1 MVSQK
6 CQIITRG
13 SKRKGQMQD
22 KEHNRHKGTQPDKN
36 NNNCAVCMWQRFH
49 VNTDMRSAPHAFHK
63 KQLVGYMHRI
73 HVVANFY
80 AITKFQS
87 F

>member
-22 KEHNRHKGTQPDKN
+22 KEHNRHKGTQPDKK
-36 NNNCAVCMWQRFH
+36 NCAVCMWQRFH
-49 VNTDMRSAPHAFHK
+49 VNTDMRLAPHAFHK